1 MAIGKGGR
9 ERSMLITQTPLRVS
23 LAGGGT
29 DLSAYYDR
37 QPGAVLSS
45 AIDKYIYV
53 ILNQR
58 FDDKIYVSYS
68 RKEIVDSVDEIQH
81 ELVREAMRMAGVE
94 RGVEIAI
101 MADIPSA
108 GSGLG
113 SSSSLTV
120 GLLNALHTYRG
131 VQVTAEQLAREACA
145 IEIDR
150 CGKPIGRQDQYIA
163 AYGGLRFFEFF
174 PGEEVRVTALPLGR
188 EKQEMG
194 ARLMLFFTGITRKA
208 DVILKEQKARSDDR
222 REFLDGIRQLAFET
236 RDAITIGEF
245 DRIGDILCR
254 NWELKKELASGV
266 STPAID
272 EMVVLARE
280 GGATGCKVCGAGGG
294 GFLLT
299 CSARNDKE
307 RLRKTMSRYRE
318 MPFFLE
324 RFGSKVIF
332 NVEGYEWK

>member
-1 MAIGKGGR
+1 
-9 ERSMLITQTPLRVS
+9 MLITQTPLRIS

-29 DLSAYYDR
+29 DLSAYYETK
-37 QPGAVLSS
+37 PGAVVSS
-45 AIDKYIYV
+45 AIDKYVYV

-68 RKEIVDSVDEIQH
+68 RKEIVDSVDEIHH
-81 ELVREAMRMAGVE
+81 ELVREAMRIAGVE

-101 MADIPSA
+101 MADIPSL

-120 GLLNALHTYRG
+120 GLLNAFHAYRG
-131 VQVTAEQLAREACA
+131 VQVTAEQLAREACE
-145 IEIDR
+145 IEIER

-163 AYGGLRFFEFF
+163 AYGGLRYFEFH
-174 PGEEVRVTALPLGR
+174 PGAEVAVTALPLGK
-188 EKQEMG
+188 EKQELG
-194 ARLMLFFTGITRKA
+194 ARLLLFFTGVTRKA
-208 DVILKEQKARSDDR
+208 DTILAEQKART
-222 REFLDGIRQLAFET
+222 EECEVALDGIRRLAT
-236 RDAITIGEF
+236 DARNAVLAGEY
-245 DRIGDILCR
+245 DKMGDILSR
-254 NWELKKELASGV
+254 NWELKKQLASGV

-272 EMVVLARE
+272 QMVEQARK
-280 GGATGCKVCGAGGG
+280 GGATGSKVSGAGGG
-294 GFLLT
+294 GFLLA
-299 CSARNDKE
+299 CCARDEKDG
-307 RLRKTMSRYRE
+307 LRKAMSSYRE